1 MNDMSASSSGAAEHL
16 EMLRLETQSVLRYM
30 AVEFSRQLQF
40 SDNELTQTQSLLKDA
55 IDTLTECFS
64 GINEQLAQHPGIRL
78 SHLSRREKQSK
89 EGDSSP
95 LTAEPEYAGT
105 SELEQLLNT
114 AVRTLQ
120 FQDLTKQLVDHALHR
135 VTAMRGVLGEIQ
147 AASETQ
153 NWASLAEL
161 LEHLRESIARHVA
174 IIDEHKTNPV
184 SQGHMRTGEIELF

>member
-1 MNDMSASSSGAAEHL
+1 MNDMPESASGAAEHL
-16 EMLRLETQSVLRYM
+16 ETLRLETQSVLRYM

-64 GINEQLAQHPGIRL
+64 GIHEQLAQHPGIRL
-78 SHLSRREKQSK
+78 AHLSGRATQKKVGEA
-89 EGDSSP
+89 SP

-135 VTAMRGVLGEIQ
+135 VTAIRGVLSEIQ
-147 AASETQ
+147 TASEAQ

-184 SQGHMRTGEIELF
+184 SQGHMSTGEIELF